1 MPEHK
6 VKKPIIG
13 WFCGSQL
20 WSFRNLTEHLA
31 AAMPE
36 YEHRINKCGDL
47 NILLAMDQF
56 AFCDG
61 DKTIILH
68 LDGNRW
74 HEENNF

>member
-1 MPEHK
+1 
-6 VKKPIIG
+6 
-13 WFCGSQL
+13 
-20 WSFRNLTEHLA
+20 
-31 AAMPE
+31 MPE

>member
-1 MPEHK
+1 MQEPKIKK
-6 VKKPIIG
+6 VIG
-13 WFCGSQL
+13 WFCGIQQ
-20 WSFRNLTEHLA
+20 WSFRHLVMHLVE
-31 AAMPE
+31 AMPE
-36 YEHRINKCGDL
+36 YDHKINEIGDIT
-47 NILLAMDQF
+47 ILLAMDQF